1 MKKTVLII
9 SLCVIAATAY
19 CQPQGSQQ
27 TIIGIDAFSVPQL
40 GLIGPVKTVE
50 EEFFQVFK
58 DGSKM
63 PGNKYTYSF
72 DSSGSLVECKVKLN
86 FNGLDMGSQVYKY
99 SYDKSGAILTIEDWD
114 MEKPQQKEISIFNYN
129 ADGNLQSMDKKEGN
143 KIERTTF
150 EPTADHMLGVK
161 KLFHQAETTPYLV
174 QRFTYDLKHR
184 VIARVDEYMVK
195 KTSQKH
201 LFTYEG
207 DNTYYSTESLDG
219 GALLYPVTD
228 CVSETL
234 VYNDKGYIIQRN
246 SIGRDGKP
254 TQYSNGYSYQ
264 YDDMGNWISQSKSG
278 SLPGYTT
285 RTIKYFGELDPNS
298 AAGIYQKAVKEGI
311 DPSLKA
317 LQFILEMATSKGQS
331 QDQILKNIGALATTV
346 SSDINYVQSIK
357 PMPGNNAKQFSLELL
372 NYIAAPQM
380 QSDLKQITAD
390 PAKNNALVESNLQFL
405 KAKIAAINVE
415 LQKLH

>member
-1 MKKTVLII
+1 MKKTILII
-9 SLCVIAATAY
+9 SLCVIAATTY

-40 GLIGPVKTVE
+40 GLAGPVKTVE
-50 EEFFQVFK
+50 EEFYQTFT

-63 PGNKYTYSF
+63 TGNKYTYRF
-72 DSSGSLVECKVKLN
+72 DSSGSLVDYTVKIN
-86 FNGLDMGSQVYKY
+86 FNGLDLGTHVYKY
-99 SYDKSGAILTIEDWD
+99 SYDKSGAIRTIEDWD
-114 MEKPQQKEISIFNYN
+114 IDKPQQKNISTFNYN
-129 ADGNLQSMDKKEGN
+129 VNGNLQSMDKKEGN

-161 KLFHQAETTPYLV
+161 KLFDQAETTPYLI

-184 VIARVDEYMVK
+184 VIARVDEYTVK

-207 DNTYYSTESLDG
+207 GNTYYSTESLDG
-219 GALLYPVTD
+219 GALLDSATD
-228 CVSETL
+228 VVSETL

-246 SIGRDGKP
+246 SIGKDGKP
-254 TQYSNGYSYQ
+254 NQYSNGYSYQ

-298 AAGIYQKAVKEGI
+298 AAGIYQKAIKEGI
-311 DPSLKA
+311 DPFVKSTA
-317 LQFILEMATSKGQS
+317 IHSSNGQ
-331 QDQILKNIGALATTV
+331 QQTPIAGANIKKYSCTC
-346 SSDINYVQSIK
+346 NYS
-357 PMPGNNAKQFSLELL
+357 
-372 NYIAAPQM
+372 
-380 QSDLKQITAD
+380 
-390 PAKNNALVESNLQFL
+390 
-405 KAKIAAINVE
+405 
-415 LQKLH
+415 